1 MRPVLASSLMLS
13 SLFLTAMAHAGTT
26 PNDAT
31 APTPGVRMS
40 TGVTAPTLAEA
51 ISVPLPVGI
60 SKAFIPADSTI
71 TLSLTVDSNGLA
83 QNVKVTKPLSPYW
96 DARILEAVQKSHFKP
111 GKLDDQAIPIDMNLV
126 VSLMK

>member
-1 MRPVLASSLMLS
+1 V
-13 SLFLTAMAHAGTT
+13 
-26 PNDAT
+26 
-31 APTPGVRMS
+31 S

-60 SKAFIPADSTI
+60 SKAFIPSDSTI
-71 TLSLTVDSNGLA
+71 TLSLTVDSNGSA

-96 DARILEAVQKSHFKP
+96 DARIVEAVQKSHFKP